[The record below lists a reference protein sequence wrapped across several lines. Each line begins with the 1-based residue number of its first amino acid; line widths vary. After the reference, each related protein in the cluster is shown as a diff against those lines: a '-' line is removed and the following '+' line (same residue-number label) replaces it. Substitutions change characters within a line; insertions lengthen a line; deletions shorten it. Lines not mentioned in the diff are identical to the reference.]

1 MMAQPLDCF
10 TIGTYY
16 GEEKW
21 HRVIY
26 LSIFG
31 RDIKAGQTDQAQ
43 TRLVFGH
50 NISDEEAIQRYR
62 DYLKTPAK

>member
-1 MMAQPLDCF
+1 M
-10 TIGTYY
+10 
-16 GEEKW
+16 
-21 HRVIY
+21 IY

-31 RDIKAGQTDQAQ
+31 RDIKSGQTEQAR